1 MLVTH
6 QHQFIGESRCIV
18 MSAGCIACV
27 GSYEKCVEQSKGKM
41 TLAFQNKE
49 SDMEDVPNDQAQPQD
64 KIIDSSAK
72 PSSSSS
78 LNKKIVPI
86 DDSAR
91 SANKNEHKEMSN
103 TGIVKKETFISYLRA
118 MPGGLWTGFFMLM
131 LFIVTQGCVL
141 ATIAAVGTWS
151 DLPAEEQKSWRIIGI
166 VIGLV
171 LAVCFFAIVRA
182 FLSFFFTVEASKRL
196 HDQMTRS
203 VLRSKVEFFD
213 INPIG
218 KAFVDN
224 ETYPQLCS
232 SEIA

>member
-1 MLVTH
+1 
-6 QHQFIGESRCIV
+6 
-18 MSAGCIACV
+18 
-27 GSYEKCVEQSKGKM
+27 
-41 TLAFQNKE
+41 
-49 SDMEDVPNDQAQPQD
+49 
-64 KIIDSSAK
+64 
-72 PSSSSS
+72 
-78 LNKKIVPI
+78 
-86 DDSAR
+86 
-91 SANKNEHKEMSN
+91 
-103 TGIVKKETFISYLRA
+103 
-118 MPGGLWTGFFMLM
+118 MLM

>member
-18 MSAGCIACV
+18 MSAGSIAFV
-27 GSYEKCVEQSKGKM
+27 GSYEQCVEQSKGKM

-49 SDMEDVPNDQAQPQD
+49 SDLEDVSNQSQPQD
-64 KIIDSSAK
+64 KTIDSSVDH
-72 PSSSSS
+72 SSASS
-78 LNKKIVPI
+78 NTKIVSN
-86 DDSAR
+86 DGSAR
-91 SANKNEHKEMSN
+91 SVNKNEHKEMSN

-141 ATIAAVGTWS
+141 ATIAAIGTWS

-171 LAVCFFAIVRA
+171 LAVCFFAIIRA

-218 KAFVDN
+218 KALDDCV
-224 ETYPQLCS
+224 TYP
-232 SEIA
+232 